1 MPSDPQVNMSG
12 AVRDNKERSR
22 FELVVDGITAFLN
35 YRRKDGIVTF
45 IHEEVPKSA
54 EGHGIG
60 SQLAKGALDLVRGNG
75 EKLVA
80 ACPFIAAYI
89 RKHPE
94 YADLLAKP
102 LK

>member
-1 MPSDPQVNMSG
+1 MAN
-12 AVRDNKERSR
+12 AVRDNKERNR
-22 FELVVDGITAFLN
+22 FELEMDGITAFLN
-35 YRRKDGIVTF
+35 YRRADGIVTF
-45 IHEEVPKSA
+45 VHEEVPKA
-54 EGHGIG
+54 FEGHGIG

-75 EKLVA
+75 EKLIA
-80 ACPFIAAYI
+80 TCPFIADYI